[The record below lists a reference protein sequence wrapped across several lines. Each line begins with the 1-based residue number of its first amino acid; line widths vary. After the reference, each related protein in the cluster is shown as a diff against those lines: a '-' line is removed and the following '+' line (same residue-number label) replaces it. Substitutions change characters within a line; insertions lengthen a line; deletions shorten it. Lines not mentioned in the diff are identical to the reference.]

1 MPPIIISPTPST
13 DDDPNLN
20 VHNGSI
26 IGVLPKDTLVVD
38 KQLDEL
44 SLDSRA
50 EEATTENRDD
60 SGAEDYHNVDNTQHT
75 HEKEVLN
82 NNKEVNRSYGRRQSN
97 LYSDEDKLP
106 SIKTTT
112 SFLETNNEL
121 PSPQCDLAPSNP
133 PLSLMQS
140 FSPTQS
146 IISGLEDVDM
156 SPYHNIQQQPFDDF
170 AINILHQYN
179 ADEELA
185 RQLQEEENKKT
196 HPISQKPKTR
206 VLPSIADS
214 FLGPPNPMEVRSQ
227 YKRVASGSSS
237 SSGSDYCLSS
247 FSKWITSSATQFFG
261 EDIGMQS
268 GKSQVRRSLPSQ
280 SEGYR
285 NAI

>member
-1 MPPIIISPTPST
+1 MIPNTIEMPPIIISPTPST

-26 IGVLPKDTLVVD
+26 IGVLPKDTLAVD
-38 KQLDEL
+38 TL
-44 SLDSRA
+44 SLDSRDR
-50 EEATTENRDD
+50 EETTTDNRDD
-60 SGAEDYHNVDNTQHT
+60 CGTEDYNNVGNTQHT

-82 NNKEVNRSYGRRQSN
+82 ENKAADRSYGRRQSN

-112 SFLETNNEL
+112 SFLETNEL

-156 SPYHNIQQQPFDDF
+156 SPYHNTQQQPFDDF

-196 HPISQKPKTR
+196 HPISRKPKTR

-237 SSGSDYCLSS
+237 SFSSDYCLQSL
-247 FSKWITSSATQFFG
+247 SKWITSSAT
-261 EDIGMQS
+261 
-268 GKSQVRRSLPSQ
+268 
-280 SEGYR
+280 
-285 NAI
+285 

>member
-44 SLDSRA
+44 SLDRA
-50 EEATTENRDD
+50 EEATTDNRDD

-75 HEKEVLN
+75 QRKEVLN

-146 IISGLEDVDM
+146 IISGLEEIDM
-156 SPYHNIQQQPFDDF
+156 SPYHNTQQQPFDDF

-268 GKSQVRRSLPSQ
+268 GKSQVRKSLPSQ
-280 SEGYR
+280 DVHYR

>member
-26 IGVLPKDTLVVD
+26 IGVLPKDILVVD

-44 SLDSRA
+44 SLDRA
-50 EEATTENRDD
+50 EEATTDNRDD

-75 HEKEVLN
+75 QRKEVLN
-82 NNKEVNRSYGRRQSN
+82 NNQEVNRSYGRRQSN

-106 SIKTTT
+106 RIKTT

-156 SPYHNIQQQPFDDF
+156 SPYHNTTQQQPFDDF

-237 SSGSDYCLSS
+237 SSSSDYCLSS
-247 FSKWITSSATQFFG
+247 LSKWITSSATQFFG
-261 EDIGMQS
+261 EDIAMQS

>member
-26 IGVLPKDTLVVD
+26 IGVLPKDNLVVD

-44 SLDSRA
+44 SLDRA
-50 EEATTENRDD
+50 DEATTDDRDD
-60 SGAEDYHNVDNTQHT
+60 SGGEDYNNTDNTQHT
-75 HEKEVLN
+75 HEKVVLN
-82 NNKEVNRSYGRRQSN
+82 NNQAADRSYGRRQSN

-106 SIKTTT
+106 RIKTT
-112 SFLETNNEL
+112 SFLETNNDL
-121 PSPQCDLAPSNP
+121 PSPQCDVTP

-156 SPYHNIQQQPFDDF
+156 SPYHSSTQQQPFDDF

-206 VLPSIADS
+206 VLPSTVDS
-214 FLGPPNPMEVRSQ
+214 LFGPPNPMEVRSQ

-268 GKSQVRRSLPSQ
+268 GKSQVRRSLSSQ

>member
-38 KQLDEL
+38 TQLDAL
-44 SLDSRA
+44 SLDR
-50 EEATTENRDD
+50 EEATTDNRDD
-60 SGAEDYHNVDNTQHT
+60 SGGEDYNNMDNTQHT

-82 NNKEVNRSYGRRQSN
+82 NNQEVDRSYGRRQSN

-106 SIKTTT
+106 SIQTT

-121 PSPQCDLAPSNP
+121 PSPQCDLAPPNH
-133 PLSLMQS
+133 LSLMKS

-156 SPYHNIQQQPFDDF
+156 SPYHDTQQQPFDDF

-214 FLGPPNPMEVRSQ
+214 LLGPPNPMEVRSQ
-227 YKRVASGSSS
+227 YRRVVSGSSS
-237 SSGSDYCLSS
+237 SSDYCLSS

-268 GKSQVRRSLPSQ
+268 GNSQVRRSLPSQ
-280 SEGYR
+280 DVQYR